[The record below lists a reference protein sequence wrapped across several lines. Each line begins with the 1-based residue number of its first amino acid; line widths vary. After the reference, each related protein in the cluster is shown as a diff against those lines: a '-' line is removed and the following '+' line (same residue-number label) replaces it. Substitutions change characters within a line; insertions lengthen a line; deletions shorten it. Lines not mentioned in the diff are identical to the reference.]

1 MVSGRVH
8 SRYQRR
14 LADLPVA
21 RQLVE
26 LCLTVR
32 RFFCLNTVC
41 GMRTFAEQV
50 TGLTHRRARRSEP
63 LRTMLTSIG
72 LALAGRAGVRLAAK
86 AGIRTSRN
94 SLLRL
99 VRAVPDPEVGSVRV
113 LGADDSPSN
122 EDTIT
127 APS

>member
-1 MVSGRVH
+1 VVSGRVH
-8 SRYQRR
+8 SRYQSR

-21 RQLVE
+21 GQLVE

-50 TGLTHRRARRSEP
+50 AGLTRRRARRSEP

-72 LALAGRAGVRLAAK
+72 IALADRAGVRLAAK
-86 AGIRTSRN
+86 AGIRT
-94 SLLRL
+94 
-99 VRAVPDPEVGSVRV
+99 AVTVYCTWSEQFQTPRWARCGCSTSTT
-113 LGADDSPSN
+113 SPSN

>member
-1 MVSGRVH
+1 MH

-21 RQLVE
+21 GRLVE
-26 LCLTVR
+26 LCLTVH
-32 RFFCLNTVC
+32 RFFCVNAVC

-50 TGLTHRRARRSEP
+50 AGLNRRRARRSEP
-63 LRTMLTSIG
+63 LRAMLTSIG

-86 AGIRTSRN
+86 VGIRTSRN

-99 VRAVPDPEVGSVRV
+99 VKAIPDPVVGSVRV
-113 LGADDSPSN
+113 LGVDDFAVKRGI
-122 EDTIT
+122 TT
-127 APS
+127 APF